1 LPSWLA
7 GLDLIHREPYRNP
20 FLWLGCL
27 GWSGVLYQ
35 TFSETR
41 PATMIRGQWMARTSQ
56 TTNVHRWGQWM
67 AMNLHVQM
75 IQIIRFGRLT
85 QQSWGKSERSSS
97 CQVPTHTH
105 FQTRVDAPNCPYL
118 KQSLRLNLNKIF
130 GKFLCQTS
138 CCVFVLPVIPSL
150 VVLQDLHRSNR
161 SKDLRRMRRLQWNK
175 NKTPNVLPVGPPLIS
190 VDRWSMCYRWA
201 GQDHSGDSYREG
213 LQEVRSH
220 AEHIR
225 GSNIAPKFW
234 IKLTILVRSVG

>member
-1 LPSWLA
+1 
-7 GLDLIHREPYRNP
+7 
-20 FLWLGCL
+20 
-27 GWSGVLYQ
+27 
-35 TFSETR
+35 
-41 PATMIRGQWMARTSQ
+41 
-56 TTNVHRWGQWM
+56 
-67 AMNLHVQM
+67 MN
-75 IQIIRFGRLT
+75 GN
-85 QQSWGKSERSSS
+85 ESS
-97 CQVPTHTH
+97 CSDDSDHQIRKINPTELGKIGEK
-105 FQTRVDAPNCPYL
+105 FQLSSADPYALPNPCWCPYCPYL

-130 GKFLCQTS
+130 GQFLCQTS